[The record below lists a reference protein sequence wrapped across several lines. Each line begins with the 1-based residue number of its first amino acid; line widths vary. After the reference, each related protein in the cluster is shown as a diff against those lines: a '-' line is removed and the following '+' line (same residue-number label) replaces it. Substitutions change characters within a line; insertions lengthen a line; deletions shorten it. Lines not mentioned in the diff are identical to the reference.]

1 MICLT
6 SCYIVW
12 LCVVKFVNGDTC
24 SGNDCS
30 MVSGCVNLKIPVQ
43 FINGGTCSG
52 NDLYGGWLWHNG
64 SCDSCY

>member
-1 MICLT
+1 M
-6 SCYIVW
+6 W

-24 SGNDCS
+24 SSNDCS
-30 MVSGCVNLKIPVQ
+30 MVSGCNCVNLKIPVQ
-43 FINGGTCSG
+43 FVNGGTCSG